1 MVDYMKK
8 QVLIYSD
15 KGIETAMI
23 LRFSSG
29 GVIKF
34 IDYFTQNDSHV
45 NELTNFILEFG
56 DVYID
61 FTRFVT
67 ALDKYCESENY
78 RYSIVFYNTNNRN
91 WTRELKNYLRILSI
105 TQDVQPNDFKYL
117 LFKKVRKQWRISKQ
131 MKS

>member
-45 NELTNFILEFG
+45 NELTNFILEFS
-56 DVYID
+56 DEYID

-67 ALDKYCESENY
+67 ALDKYCENEDY
-78 RYSIVFYNTNNRN
+78 RYSIVVYHSNRIN
-91 WTRELKNYLRILSI
+91 WTRELKNYLTVL
-105 TQDVQPNDFKYL
+105 QEVQPSKFQYL

-131 MKS
+131 VKS